1 MIQSG
6 GVLKAVS
13 VVWAGTPAT
22 WGSWPASLELG
33 NRWATYAEIYKRQ
46 LWVGVCVD
54 KLALLHA
61 RLPLKVYERDDL
73 DRPEARDHPYAQLLA
88 KPNQRHSRVWF
99 WLWTSSTFD
108 VYGEWFWGKIRD
120 RGGRPAQLVP
130 LHPTAMK
137 EEDERDG
144 RVIWTFDNGKV
155 QIKNIPDEDL
165 VHVRT
170 YNPDSFSRG
179 LSKLEKLRATLENED
194 HALRAQSSFWRNGA
208 RPGYA
213 LSHPG
218 NLTKPAADRLKLQWN
233 EVAAGADN
241 TGTTV
246 VLEEGMK
253 PEKLSI
259 SNEDAQYIDS
269 RRLNREEV
277 VAGYD
282 LPPPAVHILDR
293 ATFSNITEQFRSI
306 YRDSCEPRTTWW
318 EAELE
323 SQLRGSVRPGASEP
337 DFSEGVYAEFL
348 LDGVLKG
355 SPEQRA
361 ETYQKAINSAWM
373 TPAEARARENLPF
386 VPGSDRLYINSTLIP
401 LPSDAGVADKNRI
414 ESLDVLVRAGFEP
427 GPSAEA
433 LGLPDIPHTGLLP
446 VTVQAEEADGPGTGV
461 PADQMRS
468 ILGRLSRQ
476 KSLAEVDAD
485 ALVDGLNGSADV
497 VRAALSAAVTEGID
511 MPTFRSRLRE
521 LAAPK
526 ETTP

>member
-1 MIQSG
+1 MIQSS
-6 GVLKAVS
+6 GVLRKEYS
-13 VVWAGTPAT
+13 TLWQGNPSQ
-22 WGSWPASLELG
+22 WEGWPRSLEIG
-33 NRWATYAEIYKRQ
+33 NRWATYSEIYKRQ

-73 DRPEARDHPYAQLLA
+73 NRPEARGHPYAQLLST
-88 KPNQRHSRVWF
+88 PNQRHSRVWF

-120 RGGRPAQLVP
+120 RGGRPVQLVP
-130 LHPTAMK
+130 LHPTSMREK
-137 EEDERDG
+137 DERDG
-144 RVIWTFDNGKV
+144 RLIWDFDNGKV
-155 QIKNIPDEDL
+155 RILDIPNEDL

-170 YNPDSFSRG
+170 YNPESNTRG
-179 LSKLEKLRATLENED
+179 LSKLEKMRSTLENED
-194 HALRAQSSFWRNGA
+194 HALRAQSSFWRKGA

-218 NLTKPAADRLKLQWN
+218 NLSKPAADRLKLQWD
-233 EVAAGADN
+233 EVASGADN

-246 VLEEGMK
+246 ILEEGMT

-318 EAELE
+318 ESELE
-323 SQLRGSVRPGASEP
+323 AQLRASVRPGYSEP
-337 DFSEGVYAEFL
+337 DFGDGVYAEFL
-348 LDGVLKG
+348 LDGVLRG

-373 TPAEARARENLPF
+373 TPAEARSKENLAF
-386 VPGSDRLYINSTLIP
+386 VEGSDRLYINSTLIP

-414 ESLDVLVRAGFEP
+414 ESLGALVRAGFEP
-427 GPSAEA
+427 GPSAAA

-446 VTVQAEEADGPGTGV
+446 VTIQAEAAAGPGPSV
-461 PADQMRS
+461 PPEQMRS
-468 ILGRLSRQ
+468 ILGRLGRQ
-476 KSLAEVDAD
+476 SSLAEVDAN
-485 ALVDGLNGSADV
+485 ALVEGLNGSADI
-497 VRAALSAAVTEGID
+497 VRAALVSAQASGCD
-511 MPTFRSRLRE
+511 LPTFRSRLKALE
-521 LAAPK
+521 AP
-526 ETTP
+526 E